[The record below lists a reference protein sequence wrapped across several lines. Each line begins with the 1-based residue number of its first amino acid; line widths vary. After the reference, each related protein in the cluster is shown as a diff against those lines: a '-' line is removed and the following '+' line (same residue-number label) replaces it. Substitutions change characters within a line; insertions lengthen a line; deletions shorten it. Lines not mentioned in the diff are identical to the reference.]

1 MDIINLA
8 HRLGLTNE
16 EKIDRTQEF
25 RKTRYIN
32 VSDAEKYICTKYVED
47 KIVGMMNEM
56 NRLSQRVQELE
67 KEQCKI

>member
-1 MDIINLA
+1 MDIMNLA

-32 VSDAEKYICTKYVED
+32 VSDAEKYICQ
-47 KIVGMMNEM
+47 GN
-56 NRLSQRVQELE
+56 LE
-67 KEQCKI
+67 GIPDGGDHAALIERRSYFSRIGIF